1 MIEKLVNVYNQLL
14 APPPLALIVYMLSLY
29 CFFTAFGVVK
39 GFEVGKLSLPAPTT
53 RHGKILGASVGVI
66 LLAFGAILSVSL
78 LPDYKP
84 TVSEELIYAGNDAH
98 QIAVDGEDVYLLKTN
113 GSIFRIAKHRLESI
127 VEKSRMNQDEPKAV
141 QIAPAGGVIY
151 IRNDMGNV
159 LAYQWVL
166 DRKNLKLTDD
176 GTGTKQIVSVGETLY
191 ILKNNG
197 NIWKHYTTLDGQGNI
212 LNNFALIDDGT
223 GTREISCSG
232 ALLYVLK
239 NNGNIWQY
247 SPVSKDSRPYE
258 EIYKGENATHIK
270 ADGGALY
277 FTKQDGSVWKYK
289 NGLQQIDI
297 DKHTAKNIDALNGV
311 IYILTARSTIWR
323 YNSQKGNSR
332 EISKAGSDNEDIA
345 AYGPDLFVIKSN
357 GSVWRY
363 NEGLLRR

>member
-1 MIEKLVNVYNQLL
+1 MIERLVNVYTQLT

-29 CFFTAFGVVK
+29 CLLTAFGVVK
-39 GFEVGKLSLPAPTT
+39 GFEFGKLALPAPTT
-53 RHGKILGASVGVI
+53 RKGTILVATVGVL
-66 LLAFGAILSVSL
+66 LLAFGAVLSVSL

-98 QIAVDGEDVYLLKTN
+98 QIVADGEDVYLLKTN
-113 GSIFRIAKHRLESI
+113 GSIFRIAKHRLELI
-127 VEKSRMNQDEPKAV
+127 VDTSRMSRGEPKAV

-151 IRNDMGNV
+151 IRNDIGNV
-159 LAYQWVL
+159 LAYQWVV
-166 DRKNLKLTDD
+166 DRTNLKLTDD
-176 GTGTKQIVSVGETLY
+176 GTGTKQIVSVGEMLY

-197 NIWKHYTTLDGQGNI
+197 NIWKHYTTIDGQGRI
-212 LNNFALIDDGT
+212 LDNFDMIDDGT

-247 SPVSKDSRPYE
+247 SPVAKGASPYE
-258 EIYKGENATHIK
+258 EIYKGGDATHIK

-277 FTKQDGSVWKYK
+277 FTKQNGSVWKYK

-297 DKHTAKNIDALNGV
+297 DKHTAKSIDALHGV
-311 IYILTARSTIWR
+311 IYILTMRNTIWR

-332 EISKAGSDNEDIA
+332 EIGKAGSDNEEIA
-345 AYGPDLFVIKSN
+345 AYGPDLFVIKTN